1 MKIIIKIIIYYIIT
15 FNFISTLFYLF
26 LTFVRTKRR
35 RYCNNIKQD
44 FTIFYVQIIIFE
56 YRYIC
61 VLLEYIITLP
71 YLEYPKNEDVIR
83 KTAEFSGNNF
93 DQATNDLDLRAH

>member
-1 MKIIIKIIIYYIIT
+1 MKIIIKIIILYYYT
-15 FNFISTLFYLF
+15 FNFI
-26 LTFVRTKRR
+26 LTFVRTSEEGTVIILNKIL
-35 RYCNNIKQD
+35 RYFTCKSSFLNID
-44 FTIFYVQIIIFE
+44 
-56 YRYIC
+56 IC
-61 VLLEYIITLP
+61 VLLEYIIITLLP

>member
-44 FTIFYVQIIIFE
+44 FTIFYVHIIIFVHIIIIDMCAAGI
-56 YRYIC
+56 YYYLT
-61 VLLEYIITLP
+61 LLGI
-71 YLEYPKNEDVIR
+71 PKERRCDKEDCRILR
-83 KTAEFSGNNF
+83 K
-93 DQATNDLDLRAH
+93 